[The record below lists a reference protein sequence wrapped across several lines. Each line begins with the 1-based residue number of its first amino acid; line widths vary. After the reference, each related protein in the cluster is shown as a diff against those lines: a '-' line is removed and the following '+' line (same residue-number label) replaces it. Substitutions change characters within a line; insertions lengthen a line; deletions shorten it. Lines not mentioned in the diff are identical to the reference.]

1 MVKLNSASL
10 ICALYIICIKLS
22 FALGLPNFLAAT
34 KIKHAYLYLYK
45 ILGQFSYIN
54 PEGKKNF
61 ISPGILQLFFL

>member
-10 ICALYIICIKLS
+10 ICALICIKLS

-34 KIKHAYLYLYK
+34 KNKHAYLYLYK

-54 PEGKKNF
+54 PEENIF
-61 ISPGILQLFFL
+61 ISPGILQLLFFL